1 MNIFELILIG
11 HLFGDFV
18 FQNKWMVMNK
28 SASNFKCFIHCWIY
42 MWCVGTATMG
52 IIYNWKWF
60 LIIFISHYP
69 IDRWSLADKWL
80 DLINGRSLKDFMEH
94 GHENIPRKPLYFLKT
109 MWGGRDYGME
119 NYHALR
125 GGFTSIVYTVVDNT
139 FHLTLMLIGYY
150 LIK

>member
-1 MNIFELILIG
+1 MSIFESILIG

-18 FQNKWMVMNK
+18 FQNKWMAMNK

-42 MWCVGTATMG
+42 MWCVGTATIG

-80 DLINGRSLKDFMEH
+80 KLINGRSLYDYLH
-94 GHENIPRKPLYFLKT
+94 CGYQNIPDKSWGFDFRKT
-109 MWGGRDYGME
+109 E
-119 NYHALR
+119 NYHVLR